1 MSHTYNEHTGPSL
14 CPSNSQHTNLG
25 ILFFETF
32 VNLFHLNGIVELAC
46 PVRNSQTKQIPH
58 TQQRSLFLP
67 PQTPHTHTHRGSKIR
82 RDFTV
87 LGIKQQKLF

>member
-1 MSHTYNEHTGPSL
+1 MRHTYNEHTGPSL

-58 TQQRSLFLP
+58 TQSRGHFSSLP
-67 PQTPHTHTHRGSKIR
+67 RPTPHTPTEGPKSGEIS
-82 RDFTV
+82 
-87 LGIKQQKLF
+87 LCWG